1 MRAEHVNAFLVAT
14 KEVIATMASLKV
26 VASKPYLKKDDLA
39 TGDVSSIVGLTGTPT
54 GSFSITFDKE
64 SILRIASGLFQEEIT
79 TLDSDV
85 AEAAGE
91 LANMISGQ
99 ARKIIEEKGD
109 ICIGAIPT
117 VVAGE
122 GHNLIHITNGP
133 KVAVPF
139 TLDTAKITLE
149 VCFEV

>member
-1 MRAEHVNAFLVAT
+1 MKAEHVNAFLTAT
-14 KEVIATMASLKV
+14 TEVIAAMASLKV
-26 VASKPYLKKDDLA
+26 KAAKPYLKKDDLA

-54 GSFSITFDKE
+54 GSFSISFDKE
-64 SILRIASGLFQEEIT
+64 SILRITSKLFDEEIT
-79 TLDSDV
+79 ELDSDV

-99 ARKIIEEKGD
+99 ARKTIEEKGD
-109 ICIGAIPT
+109 HCVGAIPT

-122 GHNLIHITNGP
+122 GHQLVHITNGP
-133 KVAVPF
+133 KIAVPF
-139 TLDTAKITLE
+139 TLDMAKITLE